1 MGNRNNSNARNKGC
15 KEGWKYHSGRLD
27 CPSNLN
33 GIKTF
38 LPNKFQITLTATCQH
53 RGRFRTACVKSVT
66 GSSHR
71 GLPMHSFCRCS
82 LNREMSS
89 GAVSP
94 QRLFFFFPAATLP
107 THSRWWCGACDK
119 YAADSYRMGWRWLF
133 CSPRPPNNHQII
145 VNLEWN

>member
-66 GSSHR
+66 GSSHW

-94 QRLFFFFPAATLP
+94 QRLFFFFQLLHCQPVRDGDVVPVISTQQTP
-107 THSRWWCGACDK
+107 TERAEGGYSVHLG
-119 YAADSYRMGWRWLF
+119 
-133 CSPRPPNNHQII
+133 HQTTIR
-145 VNLEWN
+145 